1 MCSNSPKSKS
11 LRYLSYTQMDGF
23 LKTIEESSGSI
34 PQPKGLTGISGAS
47 RGYQLGGEHYEYLRE
62 VLLKLGTKDN
72 FGGLRQEYREG
83 FGVIWVCEKHRKNS
97 KDTKVFHIMPWDN
110 D

>member
-23 LKTIEESSGSI
+23 LKTVEETSGSI
-34 PQPKGLTGISGAS
+34 SQPKGLTGVSGKF
-47 RGYQLGGEHYEYLRE
+47 RGYQLGGEHYECLRE
-62 VLLKLGTKDN
+62 VLSKLGTKDN
-72 FGGLRQEYREG
+72 FGGLRQEP
-83 FGVIWVCEKHRKNS
+83 FGEQAVIWVCEKHSKSR
-97 KDTKVFHIMPWDN
+97 KDTKVLNIMPWDN